1 MALLTH
7 TIANLMNGVS
17 QQPVTVRLGDQ
28 CEEQINGVCRV
39 SDGLSKRPALQQQ
52 SSNRFTDPSV
62 GDAEVTLFDSRVK
75 THRVVGKDS
84 TDVVRTIELIADGI
98 SGCLM
103 YRKIGTNTYGT
114 IGQFPYLEGAY
125 KEDLKFLTVGDAT
138 YLLNKNKIVTKATT
152 SGDTDE
158 QAMRKQGS
166 LVWIKNGF
174 FDTRYNA
181 RLYVYTNAGSLAHS
195 ITSNTYTSFKTP
207 TSVSATS
214 AWFDDITTSNIRNE
228 LVTALNAGIA
238 LDATLLANIEIS
250 AADNYFQVRFKSA
263 STMNQT
269 HYIRMIVNSD
279 TAESAILVA
288 NGVISDP
295 IDLPRKAVDA
305 YVVRVDPDPS
315 DGGDDYYL
323 SYDPQAQG
331 WVETRK
337 LGNANKASFTSS
349 TLPLKIVN
357 LVEGT
362 ISAAAMTMSARLVG
376 DETSCPDPSFV
387 GRRLNDMFVFNNRLG
402 FLSGNSVI
410 MSKIDDFTMFYRTS
424 SATSLVDDRVDIT
437 AATPSSRFT
446 ELFSAVPFETSLML
460 FGSNAQYL
468 LQTNTGFDV
477 TKTSLQTSTEYEAS
491 TKCEPVNLGST
502 VYFTS
507 DRSDYTA
514 VFDISRKDG
523 IGLTAEEATAHIPSY
538 ISGTATEMVYST
550 TETMLFLRTDAE
562 PRTIYVHNRFIRQT
576 VLEQNAW
583 HKWTVPNRILGMQ
596 VIGPTLYITMVADD
610 NKTVMRTTV
619 DISTNRITQ
628 DPETLELGFLPYLDL
643 VVQMETASELVVGDY
658 SDDTYFYLPAEHEEN
673 VVGVTTNGSI
683 IRGLAAINAALQ
695 DEPLHVGLEYTFA
708 YTFSQQVPYTETNT
722 GKTVH
727 QYARLTLR
735 NMRVSFNRTGR
746 FDVVVTPV
754 GRESFTTQFTSTILG
769 ITTTILGRL
778 NLSTGVFKFP
788 VNCRADSVTVTLQ
801 SAYPYPCNF
810 NTCEWLGTFTN
821 NAGRM

>member
-39 SDGLSKRPALQQQ
+39 SDGLSKRPPLQQL
-52 SSNRFTDPSV
+52 SANRFTNPNA
-62 GDAEVTLFDSRVK
+62 GGAEISFLDSRVK
-75 THRVVGKDS
+75 THRVTGKTS
-84 TDVVRTIELIADGI
+84 ADVVKTVELIADGN

-103 YRKIGTNTYGT
+103 YRIMPFGTYAT
-114 IGQFPYLEGAY
+114 IGYFSYLLGAY
-125 KEDLKFLTVGDAT
+125 KEDLKFLTIADQT

-166 LVWIKNGF
+166 LVWVKNGF
-174 FDTRYNA
+174 FDTTYTA
-181 RLYVYTNAGSLAHS
+181 KLYVYTNAGSLAHS
-195 ITSNTYTSFKTP
+195 VTTPSFKTP
-207 TSVSATS
+207 TSVSATAAS
-214 AWFDDITTSNIRNE
+214 FDDITTTNIRTE
-228 LVTALNAGIA
+228 LVNDLDTGIA
-238 LDATLLANIEIS
+238 ANATLAANIETVE
-250 AADNYFQVRFKSA
+250 ADNYFQVRFKSG

-269 HYIRMIVNSD
+269 HYMQVIVNSD
-279 TAESAILVA
+279 TAESAIIAA
-288 NGVISDP
+288 NGVINDP
-295 IDLPRKAVDA
+295 TELPRKAVDA
-305 YVVRVDPDPS
+305 YVVRVDPDPT

-323 SYDPQAQG
+323 SYDPLIQG
-331 WVETRK
+331 WTETRK
-337 LGNANKASFTSS
+337 LGNANKAAFTSS
-349 TLPLKIVN
+349 TLPLVISN
-357 LVEGT
+357 LIEGVVA
-362 ISAAAMTMSARLVG
+362 AAAMTMSARLVG
-376 DETSCPDPSFV
+376 DDVSCPNPSFV

-424 SATSLVDDRVDIT
+424 SATSLTDDRVDIT

-491 TKCEPVNLGST
+491 TKCEPLNLGST

-507 DRSDYTA
+507 DRENYTA

-538 ISGTATEMVYST
+538 ITGTAVEMVYST
-550 TETMLFLRTDAE
+550 TETMLFLRTEDEA
-562 PRTIYVHNRFIRQT
+562 RTIYVHNRFIRQT

-596 VIGPTLYITMVADD
+596 VVGPTLYVTMVADD
-610 NKTVMRTTV
+610 NKTILRTQM

-628 DPETLELGFLPYLDL
+628 DPDDLELGFTPYLDL
-643 VVQMETASELVVGDY
+643 VTQMETGAVLAVDDY
-658 SDDTYFYLPAEHEEN
+658 SDGTLFYLPEEHELN
-673 VVGVTTNGSI
+673 VVGVTLAGSI
-683 IRGLAAINAALQ
+683 IRGLVDINAALE

-727 QYARLTLR
+727 QYGRLTLR
-735 NMRVSFNRTGR
+735 NMKVSFNRTGK
-746 FDVVVTPV
+746 FDVVVTPL
-754 GRESFTTQFTSTILG
+754 GREAFTTQFTSTLLG
-769 ITTTILGRL
+769 LTTTILGRL

-788 VNCRADSVTVTLQ
+788 VNSRADSVTVTLQ
-801 SAYPYPCNF
+801 SSYPYPCNF